1 MKKENNIIWSLPN
14 FKDGIEFHWCDI
26 ATILNDENNLEKRFK
41 MFCRKS
47 DCKCFIEDFKTG
59 KKIEFNCAKAQGIK
73 IINEIL
79 ENEKIIKNK

>member
-1 MKKENNIIWSLPN
+1 MKKENNIIWSLPK

-26 ATILNDENNLEKRFK
+26 ATILNNNNLEKRFK

-47 DCKCFIEDFKTG
+47 DTKCFIEDLKTR
-59 KKIEFNCAKAQGIK
+59 KKIEFNGAKAQGIR

-79 ENEKIIKNK
+79 ENEKNIKNS